1 MPHETIADAIAVVL
15 TQESP
20 LSALEIHDRIVT
32 GKLYEFK
39 AKDSLGVIR
48 NQLYKRTEG
57 NDHSCAAK
65 RKLVRKMPDGQFTLI
80 E

>member
-1 MPHETIADAIAVVL
+1 MPHKTISDAIAAVL

-20 LSALEIHDRIVT
+20 LSAQQIHDRIAA
-32 GKLYEFK
+32 GRLYEFQ
-39 AKDSLGVIR
+39 AKDPLGVIR